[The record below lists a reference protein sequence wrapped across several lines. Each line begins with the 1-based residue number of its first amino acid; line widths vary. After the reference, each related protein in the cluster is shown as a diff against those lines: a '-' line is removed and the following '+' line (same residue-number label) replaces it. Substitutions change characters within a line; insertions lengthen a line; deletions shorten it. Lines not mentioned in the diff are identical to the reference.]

1 MFDFHMHSSVS
12 FDSEA
17 KAFDMAQA
25 AAAAGLREICFTD
38 HYDCHWDPAETHDLF
53 TQDDYRAAYDGLSV
67 PALTIRHG
75 VEMGLTAWNRD
86 IAEEFTQSYPFDFV
100 IGSLHYIDGYDPYHP
115 AYWEGK
121 SMHRAYERYLEETL
135 HCIRVHDDFDVLG
148 HLTYVCKS
156 PHNPY
161 HLPVLYEDFPALT
174 DDIFRE
180 LIKKG
185 KGMEINTSG
194 VDRVGDFL
202 PTARH
207 LQRFYELGGRIV
219 TIGSD
224 AHTPNR
230 VGQYADRALAIVREI
245 FGQVCTFEKRHPIF
259 HSL

>member
-17 KAFDMAQA
+17 SGLSMAQA
-25 AAAAGLREICFTD
+25 AARAGLKEICFTD
-38 HYDCHWDPAETHDLF
+38 HYDCHWSEKDPHDLF
-53 TQDDYRAAYDGLSV
+53 TLDDYRAAYERLSV
-67 PALTIRHG
+67 AGVTIRRG

-86 IAEEFTQSYPFDFV
+86 IAEAFTQSYPLDFV
-100 IGSLHYIDGYDPYHP
+100 IGSLHYVDGYDPYHP

-121 SMHRAYERYLEETL
+121 TMHYAYGRYLEETL
-135 HCIRVHDDFDVLG
+135 RCVRIHDDFDVLG

-156 PHNPY
+156 PNNP
-161 HLPVLYEDFPALT
+161 HRRPVLYDDFAALT
-174 DDIFRE
+174 DEILRE

-219 TIGSD
+219 TVGSD
-224 AHTPNR
+224 AHDPSR
-230 VGQYADRALAIVREI
+230 VGQYADRALSIVKEI
-245 FGQVCTFEKRHPIF
+245 FGQVCTFEGRRPIF
-259 HSL
+259 HQL